1 MTAVAAAQLGY
12 RVHVFCPE
20 KDPPAAQVAN
30 ELISA
35 DYSDRAA
42 LDKFAAGVDVVT
54 YEFENIDASAV
65 EYLAEQVSV
74 RPDPKALR
82 VCQDR
87 VAEKRFVNSLGIKTA
102 PFAPV
107 ANPAELRDAVRA
119 IGLPAV
125 LKSNTLGYD
134 GKGQVKI
141 TQDTNLDDAWR
152 TVARTGSASAVLE
165 GYIEFQREV
174 SVIVARGADGR
185 DAAFP
190 VVENEHRDHIL
201 HRTTVPVR
209 AGLSDTAQTYAVDV
223 ARRIAAGLDLVG
235 VIAVEMFVVPKKDGE
250 VDILVNELAPRPH
263 NSGHWTIEGSAT
275 SQFEQLVRA
284 ACGLQLGSTG
294 KVARCEMTNLIG
306 KEVDAWADYVAQE
319 GVHLHVYGKH
329 EAREGRKMGHVTK
342 IF

>member
-1 MTAVAAAQLGY
+1 M
-12 RVHVFCPE
+12 
-20 KDPPAAQVAN
+20 
-30 ELISA
+30 
-35 DYSDRAA
+35 
-42 LDKFAAGVDVVT
+42 T

-65 EYLAEQVSV
+65 EYLAAQVPV

-87 VAEKRFVNSLGIKTA
+87 VAEKRFVNSLNIRTA

-107 ANPAELRDAVRA
+107 ANPAELRDAVRT

-141 TQDTNLDDAWR
+141 TQDTNLDEAWR
-152 TVARTGSASAVLE
+152 TVTRTGSASAVLE
-165 GYIEFQREV
+165 GFVEFQREV
-174 SVIVARGADGR
+174 SVIVARGVDGR

-201 HRTTVPVR
+201 YRTTVPAR
-209 AGLSDTAQTYAVDV
+209 AGLSEAAQAHAVDI
-223 ARRIAAGLDLVG
+223 ARRIAAGLELVG
-235 VIAVEMFVVPKKDGE
+235 VLAVEMFVVEKGKE
-250 VDILVNELAPRPH
+250 VEILVNELAPRPH

-284 ACGLQLGSTG
+284 ACGLPLGSIG

-306 KEVDAWADYVAQE
+306 KEIEGWAEYVAQE
-319 GVHLHVYGKH
+319 NVHLHVYGKH

-342 IF
+342 IFE

>member
-1 MTAVAAAQLGY
+1 MEYL
-12 RVHVFCPE
+12 
-20 KDPPAAQVAN
+20 AAQVP
-30 ELISA
+30 
-35 DYSDRAA
+35 
-42 LDKFAAGVDVVT
+42 
-54 YEFENIDASAV
+54 
-65 EYLAEQVSV
+65 V

-87 VAEKRFVNSLGIKTA
+87 VAEKRFVNSLNIRTA

-107 ANPAELRDAVRA
+107 ANPAELRDAVRT

-141 TQDTNLDDAWR
+141 TQDTNLDEAWR
-152 TVARTGSASAVLE
+152 TVTRTGSASAVLE
-165 GYIEFQREV
+165 GFVEFQREV
-174 SVIVARGADGR
+174 SVIVARGVDGR

-201 HRTTVPVR
+201 YRTTVPAR
-209 AGLSDTAQTYAVDV
+209 AGLSEAAQAHAVDI
-223 ARRIAAGLDLVG
+223 ARRIAAGLELVG
-235 VIAVEMFVVPKKDGE
+235 VLAVEMFVVEKGKE
-250 VDILVNELAPRPH
+250 VEILVNELAPRPH

-284 ACGLQLGSTG
+284 ACGLPLGSIG

-306 KEVDAWADYVAQE
+306 KEIEGWAEYVAQE
-319 GVHLHVYGKH
+319 NVHLHVYGKH

-342 IF
+342 IFE

>member
-1 MTAVAAAQLGY
+1 
-12 RVHVFCPE
+12 
-20 KDPPAAQVAN
+20 
-30 ELISA
+30 
-35 DYSDRAA
+35 
-42 LDKFAAGVDVVT
+42 VT

-65 EYLAEQVSV
+65 EYLAAQVPV

-82 VCQDR
+82 ICQDR
-87 VAEKRFVNSLGIKTA
+87 VAEKRFVNSLNIKTA

-107 ANPAELRDAVRA
+107 ANPAELREAVQK

-141 TQDTNLDDAWR
+141 TQDTDLDAAWR
-152 TVARTGSASAVLE
+152 DVTRTGSASAVLE
-165 GYIEFQREV
+165 GFVEFEREV

-201 HRTTVPVR
+201 YRTTVPAR
-209 AGLSDTAQTYAVDV
+209 AGLSEAAQSNAVDI
-223 ARRIAAGLDLVG
+223 ARRIAAGLNLVG
-235 VIAVEMFVVPKKDGE
+235 VLAVEMFVVPRGNE

-284 ACGLQLGSTG
+284 ACGLPLGSIG

-306 KEVDAWADYVAQE
+306 KEIEGWAEYVAQE

-342 IF
+342 IL

>member
-1 MTAVAAAQLGY
+1 M
-12 RVHVFCPE
+12 
-20 KDPPAAQVAN
+20 
-30 ELISA
+30 
-35 DYSDRAA
+35 
-42 LDKFAAGVDVVT
+42 T

-65 EYLAEQVSV
+65 EYLAAQVPV

-87 VAEKRFVNSLGIKTA
+87 VAEKRFVNSLNIRTA
-102 PFAPV
+102 PFVPV
-107 ANPAELRDAVRA
+107 ANCAELRDAVRT

-134 GKGQVKI
+134 GKGQVNI
-141 TQDTNLDDAWR
+141 TQDTDLDEAWR

-165 GYIEFQREV
+165 GFIEFEREV

-209 AGLSDTAQTYAVDV
+209 PGLSDTAQSRAVDI
-223 ARRIAAGLDLVG
+223 ARRIAAGLELVG
-235 VIAVEMFVVPKKDGE
+235 VIAVEMFVVRGGTKSDVE
-250 VDILVNELAPRPH
+250 ILVNELAPRPH

-284 ACGLQLGSTG
+284 ACGLPLGSIG
-294 KVARCEMTNLIG
+294 KIARCEMTNLIG

-342 IF
+342 IL